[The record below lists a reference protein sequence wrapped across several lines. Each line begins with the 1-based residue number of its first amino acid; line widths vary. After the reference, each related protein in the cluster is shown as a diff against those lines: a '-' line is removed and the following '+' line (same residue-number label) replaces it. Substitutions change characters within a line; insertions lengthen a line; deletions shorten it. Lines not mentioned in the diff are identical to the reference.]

1 MPFQLPYRMIN
12 NAASSSNASGQGGST
27 NQQMTPQTRL
37 GMGPDEQI
45 MLYLIPISRFRFSLV
60 ISGLTKILQRVND
73 TFSQNRQE
81 HIEKCCYDS
90 LIIILTTLERC
101 LSCQTKDTARF
112 GEAMNVKLLLR
123 EICQFID
130 VQSENNPNATSLKAL
145 ASKVLF
151 ALSQN
156 HFNAVFSRISARLQE
171 LSACSEENPDYSD
184 IELIQHIDLDVHR
197 LTKLLT
203 ETIQKIKL
211 LKKSAHLILL
221 NSLDKALWTWI
232 EFHPYEFAELQRNP
246 NEELSKCCETLF
258 DILDSY
264 AENKKSRAAVWPLQ
278 ILLLIL
284 SPKVLEEIVNADSG
298 APCSPRHVK
307 KKHFME
313 GIKKGLGPHASSKQ
327 LTESAAIAC
336 VKLCKASTYINI
348 ADSNNVTF
356 QLVQSVINDLK
367 ALLFNPSKP
376 FSRGQG
382 YNFQDID
389 LMIDCFV
396 SCFRIKPHN
405 NEALKVCLSLNSPP
419 AYHFVI
425 VSSLL
430 K

>member
-1 MPFQLPYRMIN
+1 MFRYFIIN
-12 NAASSSNASGQGGST
+12 ESSTLFLKNF
-27 NQQMTPQTRL
+27 
-37 GMGPDEQI
+37 
-45 MLYLIPISRFRFSLV
+45 IS
-60 ISGLTKILQRVND
+60 
-73 TFSQNRQE
+73 
-81 HIEKCCYDS
+81 
-90 LIIILTTLERC
+90 
-101 LSCQTKDTARF
+101 
-112 GEAMNVKLLLR
+112 LL
-123 EICQFID
+123 
-130 VQSENNPNATSLKAL
+130 
-145 ASKVLF
+145 
-151 ALSQN
+151 
-156 HFNAVFSRISARLQE
+156 
-171 LSACSEENPDYSD
+171 EENPDYSD

-203 ETIQKIKL
+203 ETTAKIKL

-232 EFHPYEFAELQRNP
+232 EVHPHEFAELQRTP
-246 NEELSKCCETLF
+246 NEELSKCSEALF

-264 AENKKSRAAVWPLQ
+264 AENKKSRAYRPLQ

-298 APCSPRHVK
+298 APCSPRHLK

-348 ADSNNVTF
+348 ADSNVTF

-389 LMIDCFV
+389 LMIDCWV